1 MFACNFVKSMQL
13 VFFFYFVR
21 SYAQRIRLLPDVAEQ
36 VIDAGSN
43 ITLICIFEDLKFYS
57 KISAVAPLSWE
68 LPDYIVKYPEE
79 SFVANRLVKT
89 FDTNETHKIS
99 SLTLA
104 QATRKDT
111 GYFGC
116 TGRGGCAQRVTKV
129 ISDGRIDVIA
139 NSTVHTAPIRYGF
152 GVFDSV
158 VCDYL
163 EWERKNTRWLFSVDI
178 CFCFV
183 RKHMVAVLNNLHWE
197 KTHGSYSQ

>member
-104 QATRKDT
+104 QATTKDT

-116 TGRGGCAQRVTKV
+116 TGRLLRVYDETLETKQYVYVYRNDSLAFIDDPSQGGRKGYHFTFRQGNSGLVPCKSTHQNVTVTIKSG
-129 ISDGRIDVIA
+129 IL
-139 NSTVHTAPIRYGF
+139 TV
-152 GVFDSV
+152 
-158 VCDYL
+158 L
-163 EWERKNTRWLFSVDI
+163 
-178 CFCFV
+178 
-183 RKHMVAVLNNLHWE
+183 
-197 KTHGSYSQ
+197 

>member
-104 QATRKDT
+104 QATTKDT
-111 GYFGC
+111 GYFGNDSLAFIDDPSQ
-116 TGRGGCAQRVTKV
+116 GGIKGYHFTFRQGNSGLVPCKSTHQNVTVTIKSG
-129 ISDGRIDVIA
+129 IL
-139 NSTVHTAPIRYGF
+139 TVF
-152 GVFDSV
+152 
-158 VCDYL
+158 
-163 EWERKNTRWLFSVDI
+163 
-178 CFCFV
+178 
-183 RKHMVAVLNNLHWE
+183 
-197 KTHGSYSQ
+197 